1 MAALLKE
8 IAVYV
13 YVVNGIRLKV
23 LLFSDVF
30 NSSSV
35 PGSAFLLA
43 GQNMSSFDIII
54 KETVFLRRGASFVIS
69 LTAVQLVT
77 SK

>member
-30 NSSSV
+30 NSSV